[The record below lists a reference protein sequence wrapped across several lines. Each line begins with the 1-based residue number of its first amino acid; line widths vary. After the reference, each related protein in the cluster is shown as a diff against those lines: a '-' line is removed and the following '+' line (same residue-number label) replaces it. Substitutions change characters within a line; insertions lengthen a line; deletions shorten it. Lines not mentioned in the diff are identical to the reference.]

1 MNGEKRS
8 KVEKVKLPTI
18 DLDAKKE
25 EEKKKPKPEMI
36 DAWT

>member
-1 MNGEKRS
+1 MNGEKRP
-8 KVEKVKLPTI
+8 KMEKVKLPNI
-18 DLDAKKE
+18 DLDKKE